1 MNAMKEGSKRGIMLA
16 SMVLAA
22 MVSGT
27 DLAAAG
33 EDVPAAAV
41 AEADKV
47 WTSRCTHC
55 HGASGAGDGPV
66 SAKLDPHPRA
76 LNDAA
81 WQRGVNDAHIE
92 TVIVKGGSA
101 VKLSPFMP
109 GNPDLAS
116 KGEVVRALRMK
127 VRSLAAH

>member
-1 MNAMKEGSKRGIMLA
+1 VNVSKRRRRGVVA
-16 SMVLAA
+16 TVVFAA
-22 MVSGT
+22 MVCGT
-27 DLAAAG
+27 DFALAG
-33 EDVPAAAV
+33 EDVPAAAA

-55 HGASGAGDGPV
+55 HGPSGAGDGPV

-76 LNDAA
+76 LNDPE

-101 VKLSPFMP
+101 VRLSPFMP

-116 KGEVVRALRMK
+116 KGDVVRALRMK